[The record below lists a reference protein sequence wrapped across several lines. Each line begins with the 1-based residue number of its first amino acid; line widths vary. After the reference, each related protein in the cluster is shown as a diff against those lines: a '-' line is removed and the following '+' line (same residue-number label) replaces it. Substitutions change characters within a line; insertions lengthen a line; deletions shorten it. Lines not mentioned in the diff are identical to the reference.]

1 MKVQLVLKE
10 KNLDFET
17 VEVPRE
23 KESRGDL
30 IRLSG
35 QLLVPVL
42 ADGTTLICDSTRI
55 VNYLEENY

>member
-1 MKVQLVLKE
+1 LVLKE
-10 KNLDFET
+10 KGLDFET

-23 KESRGDL
+23 KEKRGAL
-30 IRLSG
+30 VSLSG

-42 ADGTTLICDSTRI
+42 ADGDKVICDSTRI